1 MEISLEQAIEIHA
14 KVLRHSHGDSAPRRA
29 RDFAAQLARR
39 GDHEG
44 HVVWTKVAEVAET
57 LPRQRPERLS

>member
-29 RDFAAQLARR
+29 RDFAANWRGAATMRAMSSGRKSPKWPRRFPASARN
-39 GDHEG
+39 G
-44 HVVWTKVAEVAET
+44 
-57 LPRQRPERLS
+57 